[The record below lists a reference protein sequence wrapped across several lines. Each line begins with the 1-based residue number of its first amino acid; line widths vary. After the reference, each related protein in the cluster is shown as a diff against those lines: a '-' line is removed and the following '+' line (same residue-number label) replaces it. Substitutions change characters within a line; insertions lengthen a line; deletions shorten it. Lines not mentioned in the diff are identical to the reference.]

1 MINYDDF
8 AKLEIKIGTIISVE
22 IVEGADKLL
31 KLMVDVGETKGLSE
45 EEGSSAGGTTQDLL
59 SHSPSEAKE
68 NDQKVYSSG
77 TESEVAAP
85 RQIIS
90 GIREFFEDPQ
100 ILVGRQCPFLVN
112 LEPRVIRGFESQ
124 GMILAA
130 STESGFA
137 LLHPDREINSGAR
150 VK

>member
-8 AKLEIKIGTIISVE
+8 AKLDIRIGTILSVE

-31 KLMVDVGETKGLSE
+31 RLMVDVGL
-45 EEGSSAGGTTQDLL
+45 SSAGGTTQDV
-59 SHSPSEAKE
+59 EDGE
-68 NDQKVYSSG
+68 D
-77 TESEVAAP
+77 AAP

-100 ILVGRQCPFLVN
+100 SLVGRQCPFLIN

-130 STESGFA
+130 STETGFA
-137 LLHPDREINSGAR
+137 LLHPDREIDSGA
-150 VK
+150 KIK